1 MDKTGW
7 EWRDRLAT
15 PGAPMAATLAD
26 VSQEVVLDA
35 LEDSVKARVRAGA
48 RRELSGRRRLAAGRR
63 SAGAR
68 EG

>member
-35 LEDSVKARVRAGA
+35 LEDSVKARAGA

>member
-1 MDKTGW
+1 
-7 EWRDRLAT
+7 
-15 PGAPMAATLAD
+15 MAATLAD

-35 LEDSVKARVRAGA
+35 LEDSVKARAAA
-48 RRELSGRRRLAAGRR
+48 RRELNGRRRLAAGRR

>member
-35 LEDSVKARVRAGA
+35 LADSVKARAAA

>member
-1 MDKTGW
+1 
-7 EWRDRLAT
+7 
-15 PGAPMAATLAD
+15 MAATLAD